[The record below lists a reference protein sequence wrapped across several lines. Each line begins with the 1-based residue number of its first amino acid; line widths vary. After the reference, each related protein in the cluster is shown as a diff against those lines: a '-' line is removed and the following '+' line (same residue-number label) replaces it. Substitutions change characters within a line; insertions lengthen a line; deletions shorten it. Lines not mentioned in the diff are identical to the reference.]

1 VGEITHEIEREI
13 RDKRQDLG
21 RNLNELEDKAREL
34 ADWRSH
40 YRNHSGVFLGA
51 AFAAGA
57 IAAMAT
63 VPASSGGPRLHAL
76 SDADTSHDPYA
87 TRHSHPGP
95 RNATFARVAREVNE
109 TWGQIADALLRT
121 ASVRALQFVSELVP
135 GVREQFES
143 GRSHDPSTRHDPSMR

>member
-13 RDKRQDLG
+13 RDTREDLG

-40 YRNHSGVFLGA
+40 YRNHSGAFLGA

-63 VPASSGGPRLHAL
+63 VPASSGRPRLHTLA
-76 SDADTSHDPYA
+76 DDDTSHDPYPTRPRPA
-87 TRHSHPGP
+87 T
-95 RNATFARVAREVNE
+95 RNATFARVTREVNE

-121 ASVRALQFVSELVP
+121 ASLRALQFVSELVP
-135 GVREQFES
+135 GVRDQLDG
-143 GRSHDPSTRHDPSMR
+143 GRPHDRSTR

>member
-13 RDKRQDLG
+13 RDSREDLG

-40 YRNHSGVFLGA
+40 YRNHSGAFLGA

-57 IAAMAT
+57 LAAMAT
-63 VPASSGGPRLHAL
+63 VPASSGPVRLQAVP
-76 SDADTSHDPYA
+76 DAEMNHEPYP
-87 TRHSHPGP
+87 TRHAHAAP
-95 RNATFARVAREVNE
+95 RNPTFARVAREVNE

-121 ASVRALQFVSELVP
+121 ASLRALQFVSELVP
-135 GVREQFES
+135 GVSDQLNG
-143 GRSHDPSTRHDPSMR
+143 GRPHDRDRSTR

>member
-1 VGEITHEIEREI
+1 MGEITNEIEREI
-13 RDKRQDLG
+13 RDTREDLG

-40 YRNHSGVFLGA
+40 YRNHSGAFLGA

-57 IAAMAT
+57 LAAMVT
-63 VPASSGGPRLHAL
+63 VPASSGRSHIHAVA
-76 SDADTSHDPYA
+76 DEDTSHDPYPTRQRSRPA
-87 TRHSHPGP
+87 T

-121 ASVRALQFVSELVP
+121 ASVRAMQFVSELVP
-135 GVREQFES
+135 GVREQLE
-143 GRSHDPSTRHDPSMR
+143 GGGRHDRTTR

>member
-13 RDKRQDLG
+13 RDKREDLG

-40 YRNHSGVFLGA
+40 YRNHSGAFLGA

-63 VPASSGGPRLHAL
+63 VPASSGRPRLQTL
-76 SDADTSHDPYA
+76 VDDDVSHDPYPTRPARPA
-87 TRHSHPGP
+87 T
-95 RNATFARVAREVNE
+95 RNATFARVTREVNE

-121 ASVRALQFVSELVP
+121 ASLRALQFVSELVP
-135 GVREQFES
+135 GVRDQLEGS
-143 GRSHDPSTRHDPSMR
+143 RPHDRSTR

>member
-13 RDKRQDLG
+13 RDKREDLG

-40 YRNHSGVFLGA
+40 YRNHSGAFLGA

-57 IAAMAT
+57 LAAMAT
-63 VPASSGGPRLHAL
+63 VPASTGRPPRVHAL
-76 SDADTSHDPYA
+76 ADEDLSHDPYP
-87 TRHSHPGP
+87 TRASRPVA
-95 RNATFARVAREVNE
+95 RNATFARVTREVNE

-121 ASVRALQFVSELVP
+121 ASLRALQFVSELVP
-135 GVREQFES
+135 GVRDQLDN
-143 GRSHDPSTRHDPSMR
+143 GRPHDRSTR

>member
-13 RDKRQDLG
+13 RDKREDLG

-40 YRNHSGVFLGA
+40 YRNHSGAFLGA

-63 VPASSGGPRLHAL
+63 VPASSGRPRVHAL
-76 SDADTSHDPYA
+76 ADDDTSHDPYPTRPSRPA
-87 TRHSHPGP
+87 T
-95 RNATFARVAREVNE
+95 RNATFARVTREVNE
-109 TWGQIADALLRT
+109 TWGLIADALLRT

-135 GVREQFES
+135 GVKDQLDGDRTP
-143 GRSHDPSTRHDPSMR
+143 GRSTR

>member
-1 VGEITHEIEREI
+1 MGEITHEIEREI
-13 RDKRQDLG
+13 RDSREDLG

-40 YRNHSGVFLGA
+40 YRNHSGAFLGA

-63 VPASSGGPRLHAL
+63 VPASSGRPSVHAL
-76 SDADTSHDPYA
+76 ADEDMSHDPYPNT
-87 TRHSHPGP
+87 TRHARPVT
-95 RNATFARVAREVNE
+95 RNATFARVTREVNE

-121 ASVRALQFVSELVP
+121 ASLRALQFVSELVP
-135 GVREQFES
+135 GVKDQLDGDRTP
-143 GRSHDPSTRHDPSMR
+143 GRSTR

>member
-1 VGEITHEIEREI
+1 MGEITNEIEREI
-13 RDKRQDLG
+13 RDTREDLG

-40 YRNHSGVFLGA
+40 YRNHSGAFLGA

-57 IAAMAT
+57 LAAMVT
-63 VPASSGGPRLHAL
+63 VPASSGRSRIHAL
-76 SDADTSHDPYA
+76 TDEDTSHDPYPS
-87 TRHSHPGP
+87 RQRPHSVT

-121 ASVRALQFVSELVP
+121 ASVRAMQFVSELVP
-135 GVREQFES
+135 GVREQLEGS
-143 GRSHDPSTRHDPSMR
+143 GRLHDRAAR